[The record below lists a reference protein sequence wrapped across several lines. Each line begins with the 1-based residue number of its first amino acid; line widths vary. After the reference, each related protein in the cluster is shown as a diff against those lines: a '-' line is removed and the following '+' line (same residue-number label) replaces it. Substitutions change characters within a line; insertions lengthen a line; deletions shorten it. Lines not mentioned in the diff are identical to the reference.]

1 MWSDVQESEPS
12 ASWLDLPENG
22 WGALI
27 GWAAG
32 LDNLR
37 RRPSSDAG
45 RTITGYTERGGKQ
58 QPFEEPFT
66 AADRQGIDDDID
78 RYLRD
83 AGLPPR
89 PRASRGVDPQASA
102 PSSRWSR
109 YVPAELPKAVLA
121 ARVVER
127 PAARGFSS
135 RPVFGSMTGM
145 STRRTTM
152 LGEASGPGPI
162 VPGPRRQPGRSCPRS
177 SSTVSARPGT
187 GCSRR
192 SAGPCSCPC
201 RRRAPAGSPGK
212 HSGSPRRA
220 RGTSRHPSRRRHG
233 HGGG

>member
-32 LDNLR
+32 PDNLR

-66 AADRQGIDDDID
+66 AADRLGIDDDID

-89 PRASRGVDPQASA
+89 PRGYVWMIRVPEGHASSEAFLAEVDTAIL
-102 PSSRWSR
+102 RT
-109 YVPAELPKAVLA
+109 AE
-121 ARVVER
+121 
-127 PAARGFSS
+127 
-135 RPVFGSMTGM
+135 GSVNPEQL
-145 STRRTTM
+145 R
-152 LGEASGPGPI
+152 PI
-162 VPGPRRQPGRSCPRS
+162 VAAILRDFY
-177 SSTVSARPGT
+177 A
-187 GCSRR
+187 
-192 SAGPCSCPC
+192 
-201 RRRAPAGSPGK
+201 K
-212 HSGSPRRA
+212 DI
-220 RGTSRHPSRRRHG
+220 
-233 HGGG
+233 